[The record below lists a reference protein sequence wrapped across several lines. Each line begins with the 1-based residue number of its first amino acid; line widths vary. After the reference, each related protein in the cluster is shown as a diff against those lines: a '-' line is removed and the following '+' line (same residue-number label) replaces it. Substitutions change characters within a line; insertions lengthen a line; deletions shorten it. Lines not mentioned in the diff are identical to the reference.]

1 MWADLMAALRC
12 GMSYYRRRR
21 WLRSRT
27 RNIQLPF

>member
-1 MWADLMAALRC
+1 MLQDIFDAIRAGL
-12 GMSYYRRRR
+12 SYYRRRR